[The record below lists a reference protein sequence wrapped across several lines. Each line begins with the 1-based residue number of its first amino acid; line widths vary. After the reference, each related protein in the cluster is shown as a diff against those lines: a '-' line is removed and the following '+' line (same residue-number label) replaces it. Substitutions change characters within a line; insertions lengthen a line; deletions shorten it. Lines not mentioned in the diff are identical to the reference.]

1 MSQYISAAVIKEL
14 REKKKI
20 TQAQLAE
27 MLHVSDKTISKWET
41 ARGLP
46 DIAFLEPL
54 AGALGVSVA
63 ELLTGNCITNQN
75 KSSNLMRSSVYVC
88 PICGNV
94 IHSVGQAMVSCCG
107 VSLPALEPELC
118 DAEHEIQTEMMET
131 DLYVTIPL
139 HPMTKQHSISFLAYV
154 TADRFELIKL
164 YPEGEA
170 QGRFALRGRGKHG
183 ILYAYCNHHGLFLKR
198 L

>member
-1 MSQYISAAVIKEL
+1 MNQYISAAVIKEL

-75 KSSNLMRSSVYVC
+75 KNSNLMRSSVYVC

-94 IHSVGQAMVSCCG
+94 IHSVGQTMVSCCG

-118 DAEHEIQTEMMET
+118 DAEHDIQAEMMET
-131 DLYVTIPL
+131 DLYVTVPG
-139 HPMTKQHSISFLAYV
+139 HAMTKQHSISFLAYV
-154 TADRFELIKL
+154 TADRFELVKL

-170 QGRFALRGRGKHG
+170 QGRFALRGRAKHG
-183 ILYAYCNHHGLFLKR
+183 ILYAYCNHHGLFLKK

>member
-1 MSQYISAAVIKEL
+1 MNQYISAAVIKEL

-63 ELLTGNCITNQN
+63 ELLTGNCIT
-75 KSSNLMRSSVYVC
+75 KTKAATSCARRCMYSPFAATSSTVW
-88 PICGNV
+88 
-94 IHSVGQAMVSCCG
+94 
-107 VSLPALEPELC
+107 
-118 DAEHEIQTEMMET
+118 D
-131 DLYVTIPL
+131 
-139 HPMTKQHSISFLAYV
+139 KQW
-154 TADRFELIKL
+154 
-164 YPEGEA
+164 
-170 QGRFALRGRGKHG
+170 
-183 ILYAYCNHHGLFLKR
+183 
-198 L
+198 

>member
-1 MSQYISAAVIKEL
+1 M
-14 REKKKI
+14 
-20 TQAQLAE
+20 
-27 MLHVSDKTISKWET
+27 
-41 ARGLP
+41 P

-54 AGALGVSVA
+54 SGALGVSVA

-139 HPMTKQHSISFLAYV
+139 HPMTKQHSISFLA
-154 TADRFELIKL
+154 
-164 YPEGEA
+164 
-170 QGRFALRGRGKHG
+170 
-183 ILYAYCNHHGLFLKR
+183 
-198 L
+198 